1 MGLQVRKLQLVLKFL
16 GDDMFQVVTL
26 EVCAYYGLN
35 CVPLKSNCSSS
46 NSQCNYILE
55 MGLLRK

>member
-46 NSQCNYILE
+46 NS
-55 MGLLRK
+55 LLPS